1 MKKTYIHIDT
11 SGDCFEDDKI
21 ILISGMKVDKNN
33 SILSYFYEDIPAYS
47 SPTLNQNYSF
57 QNFKSD
63 DLITSNVFRD
73 KLAKFKNFI
82 LGTVLISH
90 YKYYEIEFLRRA
102 LKNAGLEMIKNEWI
116 DLQENIITQN
126 DFGGNIYDVAK
137 KFKVE
142 LGKKE
147 DLFCIPMFNF
157 KLKEV
162 GKGETWMFF

>member
-21 ILISGMKVDKNN
+21 ILISGMKVDKYNN
-33 SILSYFYEDIPAYS
+33 ILSHFYEDIPAYS

-63 DLITSNVFRD
+63 DLIISNVFRD

-147 DLFCIPMFNF
+147 DLFFVNNAVAEIHHRMVN
-157 KLKEV
+157 
-162 GKGETWMFF
+162 

>member
-21 ILISGMKVDKNN
+21 ILISGMKVDKYNN
-33 SILSYFYEDIPAYS
+33 ILSHFYEDIPAYS

-137 KFKVE
+137 KFKLE
-142 LGKKE
+142 LGKRE
-147 DLFCIPMFNF
+147 YLFFVYNAVAEIHHRMVN
-157 KLKEV
+157 
-162 GKGETWMFF
+162 

>member
-21 ILISGMKVDKNN
+21 ILISGMKVDKYNN
-33 SILSYFYEDIPAYS
+33 ILSHFYEDIPAYS

-63 DLITSNVFRD
+63 DLIISNVFRD

-137 KFKVE
+137 KFKLE

-147 DLFCIPMFNF
+147 DLFFVNNAVAEIHHRMVN
-157 KLKEV
+157 
-162 GKGETWMFF
+162 

>member
-21 ILISGMKVDKNN
+21 ILISGMKVDKYNN
-33 SILSYFYEDIPAYS
+33 ILSHFYEDIPAYS

-137 KFKVE
+137 KFKLE
-142 LGKKE
+142 LGKRE
-147 DLFCIPMFNF
+147 DLFFVNNAVAEIHHRMVN
-157 KLKEV
+157 
-162 GKGETWMFF
+162 